1 MKKLSVLIFV
11 ILFLGCATLISAQSV
26 QSGSW
31 AVTPATPG
39 FTLDKNNGERTM
51 TVDID
56 FDKPFDTKPNV
67 FLSVT
72 QMDSDKGFNTRY
84 KVEAMSV
91 SRDGFTLKIRTWA
104 DSKISSI
111 SGFWLAHTE

>member
-1 MKKLSVLIFV
+1 MKKSFVL
-11 ILFLGCATLISAQSV
+11 LFAVLFFGFAAIVSGQSV

-31 AVTPATPG
+31 AVTPGTPG
-39 FTLDKNNGERTM
+39 YTLDKNNGERTM

-56 FDKPFDTKPNV
+56 FEKPFETKPDI
-67 FLSVT
+67 FLSVS
-72 QMDSDKGFNTRY
+72 QIDADKDVNLRY
-84 KVEAMSV
+84 KIEAMSI

-104 DSKISSI
+104 DSKIFSL

>member
-1 MKKLSVLIFV
+1 MKKLFVLMFA
-11 ILFLGCATLISAQSV
+11 ILFLGCAALVSAQSV

-56 FDKPFDTKPNV
+56 FDNPFDTKPNV

-72 QMDSDKGFNTRY
+72 QIDADKDVNIRY
-84 KVEAMSV
+84 KVEAMSI

-104 DSKISSI
+104 DSKVYSI